1 MLYTSGT
8 TGAPK
13 AVLHSHNS
21 IHAVVR
27 QIGRAWHVAP
37 GDSFLVASPVSHVGG
52 SLYAFECPLLLGT
65 RALLMERWDA
75 DLAAQ
80 LAQRESCTHMA
91 GATPFLAQLLAASQ
105 RLGTRLPALKVF
117 ICGGASVSPALI
129 RQASEHFER
138 AAVTRVYGSTE
149 VPIITVGSPDRAD
162 VRHAAETDGR
172 PGIATVKLVGPSG
185 RTAPQG
191 EIWARGPQMLVG
203 YLRPDG
209 QERLFDADGFFRTGD
224 LGRWQDSDYLVV
236 SGRLKDIIIRNG
248 ENIAPK
254 EVEDLLSEHPAIAEV
269 TIVGLPHPLSRRSA
283 PTSSHVD
290 SRPSRFPSRSQSGIH
305 CRRTRPGKSSSTAF
319 RHSSW
324 NTPQGRISH
333 DLW

>member
-1 MLYTSGT
+1 
-8 TGAPK
+8 
-13 AVLHSHNS
+13 
-21 IHAVVR
+21 
-27 QIGRAWHVAP
+27 
-37 GDSFLVASPVSHVGG
+37 
-52 SLYAFECPLLLGT
+52 
-65 RALLMERWDA
+65 MERWDA

-172 PGIATVKLVGPSG
+172 PGIATLKLVGPSG

-269 TIVGLPHPLSRRSA
+269 TIVGLPHPLTGERACAVIVPRNAAPPDVAALGAYLKSRGLAAFKIPEQVAVWNSLPKNAAGKILKHRVQA
-283 PTSSHVD
+283 QLMEQAT
-290 SRPSRFPSRSQSGIH
+290 
-305 CRRTRPGKSSSTAF
+305 RT
-319 RHSSW
+319 
-324 NTPQGRISH
+324 
-333 DLW
+333 DLA